1 MGERVK
7 LTKPNQEISVFFSF
21 ICFTY
26 RNQYQE
32 DTYIGQYKQIRKK
45 HTSSWLALYFP
56 FICFTLQKSVP
67 GRYVHWAVQ
76 TDKGKNT

>member
-32 DTYIGQYKQIRKK
+32 DMYIGQYKQIKEK
-45 HTSSWLALYFP
+45 THKF
-56 FICFTLQKSVP
+56 
-67 GRYVHWAVQ
+67 
-76 TDKGKNT
+76 